1 MSSFRMEVGRLS
13 LGNIS
18 SQLEEQFQHA
28 LIEIRE
34 HFADESIR
42 LQPNSRS
49 AEVTIKL
56 KFTHELDSRA
66 TFVATSISTKLP
78 KYRQVSR
85 PLVLP
90 RGGAHF
96 LIEDEGDQGDF
107 FGIDSA
113 EGVQ

>member
-28 LIEIRE
+28 LAEIVE
-34 HFADESIR
+34 HFADETIR

-56 KFTHELDSRA
+56 KFTHEIDSRA
-66 TFVATSISTKLP
+66 TFVTTSVSSKLP

-90 RGGAHF
+90 RGGAHI
-96 LIEDEGDQGDF
+96 LIEKEDVQDNLFATQVDQ
-107 FGIDSA
+107 
-113 EGVQ
+113 